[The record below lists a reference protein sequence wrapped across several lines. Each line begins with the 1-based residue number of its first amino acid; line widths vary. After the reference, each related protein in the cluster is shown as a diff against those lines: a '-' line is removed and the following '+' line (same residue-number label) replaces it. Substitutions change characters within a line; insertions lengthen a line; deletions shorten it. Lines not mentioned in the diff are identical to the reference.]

1 MGKENPILS
10 SVPEVMA
17 VSKGQDVKV
26 TSKLSSSHL
35 DRNDRIQWHKN
46 KKFLLDERSKYTKY
60 SVSRDGTDVTL
71 LIRNMCK
78 EDVAEYSCVA
88 LNVLKTFAGSE
99 FSSGNNAT
107 ASRTPVSRSSQGQRS
122 TSRASASKAADST
135 MTVDACSS
143 SSVNPSA
150 HKSAAELVQ
159 STTNYT
165 IRLAS
170 TTFDYQIV

>member
-1 MGKENPILS
+1 LS

-88 LNVLKTFAGSE
+88 LNVLKTFPGSE
-99 FSSGNNAT
+99 VSSGGNSTAT
-107 ASRTPVSRSSQGQRS
+107 ASRTPSSRSSQGQRS
-122 TSRASASKAADST
+122 TSRASASKAGCD
-135 MTVDACSS
+135 
-143 SSVNPSA
+143 
-150 HKSAAELVQ
+150 
-159 STTNYT
+159 
-165 IRLAS
+165 
-170 TTFDYQIV
+170 